1 MGKSEVYVTQRVR
14 ETLGLEPEGVE
25 EMQIRTFGSE
35 STTLQTVEMTTIAVL
50 LKTGDP
56 IYVLFSTVPFIC
68 ESLSCQP
75 IACTKERYSHLANL
89 DLADFSRIGDW
100 SC

>member
-1 MGKSEVYVTQRVR
+1 MQRVR

-25 EMQIRTFGSE
+25 EVQIRIFGSE

-56 IYVLFSTVPFIC
+56 IHVLFSTVPAI
-68 ESLSCQP
+68 
-75 IACTKERYSHLANL
+75 HL
-89 DLADFSRIGDW
+89 
-100 SC
+100 